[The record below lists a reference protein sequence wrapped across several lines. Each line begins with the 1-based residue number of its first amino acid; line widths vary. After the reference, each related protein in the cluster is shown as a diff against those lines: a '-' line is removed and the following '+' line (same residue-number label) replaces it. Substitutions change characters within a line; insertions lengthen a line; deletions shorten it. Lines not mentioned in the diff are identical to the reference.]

1 MSGTIA
7 QQLNGAAVMLEHR
20 FFGES
25 NPYPNAT
32 TQSLEV
38 LTIQQAIED
47 LVCFAQTVDLPMK
60 NGNQVKPHMV
70 PWILVGGSYPGTARF
85 CIFIGHLSSTSA
97 GALTS
102 FTMVECV
109 FVV

>member
-1 MSGTIA
+1 
-7 QQLNGAAVMLEHR
+7 MLEHR

-38 LTIQQAIED
+38 LTTQQAIND
-47 LVCFAQTVDLPMK
+47 LVYFAQTVDLPMK
-60 NGNQVKPHMV
+60 NGDQVKPHMV

-85 CIFIGHLSSTSA
+85 FISINTYQVLLQVHSLVSQW
-97 GALTS
+97 
-102 FTMVECV
+102 
-109 FVV
+109 